1 QLIIVLLMCWLSGC
15 ARLEYGNFTHAPMGA
30 YELMAKDAA
39 AQIGHVYPPAKNRF
53 HLSQTIRDPFGMKLI
68 ELLRQK
74 GFGVIEQSAT
84 RSEANF
90 FYVVD
95 EPIPPHLY
103 RVSIFVGSQS
113 LSRAYGI
120 HNAVLVPISPW
131 SRKE

>member
-1 QLIIVLLMCWLSGC
+1 MSGC
-15 ARLEYGNFTHAPMGA
+15 ARLDYGNFTHAPMGA

-39 AQIGHVYPPAKNRF
+39 AQIGYLYPPAKNKF
-53 HLSQTIRDPFGMKLI
+53 YLSQKIRDPFGIKLI

-74 GFGVIEQSAT
+74 GFGVIEKST
-84 RSEANF
+84 TPSGPNF

-95 EPIPPHLY
+95 EPVARHLY
-103 RVSIFVGSQS
+103 RVSVYIGDQS

-120 HNAVLVPISPW
+120 HNGVLIPVSPW